1 MFLASISSSFLF
13 FQFVRSGT
21 ANVDV
26 HAQVCGLFC
35 VLFMILCGF
44 VQAKALNLGVLPMIV
59 HPAPGCGPYC
69 FYLRCCQV
77 NLRVLIVPLL
87 LGGL

>member
-1 MFLASISSSFLF
+1 MFLVISSSVFS

-26 HAQVCGLFC
+26 QAQVCGLFC

-44 VQAKALNLGVLPMIV
+44 VQARALNL
-59 HPAPGCGPYC
+59 
-69 FYLRCCQV
+69 
-77 NLRVLIVPLL
+77 
-87 LGGL
+87 

>member
-1 MFLASISSSFLF
+1 LIIWVGPNSNLVRLMKSSASELGLRAVLMFLASISSSFLF

-21 ANVDV
+21 VNVDD

-44 VQAKALNLGVLPMIV
+44 VQAKALNLEVLPI
-59 HPAPGCGPYC
+59 
-69 FYLRCCQV
+69 L
-77 NLRVLIVPLL
+77 
-87 LGGL
+87 